1 MIQPTGRCYDSAVTY
16 RLALAAAVLLS
27 VLLAGQA
34 RADERSLVVLFGPTS
49 EEAGQ
54 VAAHAVA
61 GTAHDWLQIAGAGV
75 ELRRP
80 GVSEGQELTRYM
92 QAKDLEQAFLDAARG
107 SRQTDMMGFLNA
119 LDKAGYALAR
129 RHGKRLLI
137 AILESPLP
145 AAVAGMKGGAE
156 EVQNRLNQTVDFCRS
171 NAVNIIVLDPSMPM
185 SKDPFPALKT
195 LAGATG
201 GALLRDPKA
210 LNSSVL
216 VIAPVETAVSTN
228 APSSPPAA
236 SAPVGLPVSVRLI
249 RIQPKR
255 ANDVNTDLGPM
266 DAFLLVECPLN
277 ALEFQVDNGGK
288 FLVHA
293 RVSQTVRS
301 AEGKTVWQS
310 KKEITLKEPV
320 KKMPSRRAGS
330 FYYMRQLQ
338 LPAGQ
343 YTVEAAVDDLI
354 AGKSGTVSQPVHA
367 TDSGPGLDVS
377 DAMFVRPMNEAA
389 DRFEADQ
396 VLSYDGKALAP
407 MLDPVFPA
415 NQPFELRLYFII
427 YPDIRG
433 AKPEISL
440 EILRDGKAVGRS
452 QMAFNDEIRNTTTE
466 NGTMGSKGEQ
476 KHEFPYLTDMRDA
489 TFDAGQY
496 EARVTIRQGR
506 GTVTRVA
513 PFRVV
518 RAPAGQ

>member
-1 MIQPTGRCYDSAVTY
+1 VAY
-16 RLALAAAVLLS
+16 RLALAAVLLS
-27 VLLAGQA
+27 VLLAGQV
-34 RADERSLVVLFGPTS
+34 RADDRSLVVLFGPTS

-54 VAAHAVA
+54 SAAHSVA
-61 GTAHDWLQIAGAGV
+61 GTAHDWLKIDGAGV
-75 ELRRP
+75 ELRRV
-80 GVSEGQELTRYM
+80 GLAEGQELTRYM
-92 QAKDLEQAFLDAARG
+92 QPKDLEQAFLDGARTG
-107 SRQTDMMGFLNA
+107 RQTDMLGFLNA

-145 AAVAGMKGGAE
+145 AAVAAMKGGPQ
-156 EVQNRLNQTVDFCRS
+156 EVENRINQTVDFCRS
-171 NAVNIIVLDPSMPM
+171 NAVNVIVLDPSAPD
-185 SKDPFPALKT
+185 SKEPLPALKT
-195 LAGATG
+195 LASATG
-201 GALLRDPKA
+201 GALVRDPKA
-210 LNSSVL
+210 LDSNVL
-216 VIAPVETAVSTN
+216 VVAPVATAASAN

-236 SAPVGLPVSVRLI
+236 SAPTGLPVSVRLL

-255 ANDVNTDLGPM
+255 ANDVHTDLGPM
-266 DAFLLVECPLN
+266 DGFLLVECPLN
-277 ALEFQVDNGGK
+277 ALEFQDDHGGK

-293 RVSQTVRS
+293 RVSQTVRNV
-301 AEGKTVWQS
+301 EGKTVWQS
-310 KKEITLKEPV
+310 KKEVTLKEPA

-330 FYYMRQLQ
+330 LYYMRQLQ
-338 LPAGQ
+338 LPAGE
-343 YTVEAAVDDLI
+343 YTIEAAVEDLV

-377 DAMFVRPMNEAA
+377 DAMFVRPLNEAA

-407 MLDPVFPA
+407 MLDPVFLA

-440 EILRDGKAVGRS
+440 EILRNGQAVGRS

-496 EARVTIRQGR
+496 EARLTIRQGR
-506 GTVTRVA
+506 NTVTRVA
-513 PFRVV
+513 PFRVI